1 MNYSSPNLNTISLAL
16 YHAASEPSNL
26 VPVVLSY
33 SSSGTRSA
41 RETGT
46 SSGEPWKRSWEPTRK
61 FKTGLWKVSFAIRLR
76 DCSYRSCDSQLSCL
90 SSTSYFLLL
99 IISIRS
105 FKFWKQAPGLIFFKG
120 LFEGLIFGRA
130 YIRRGLIK
138 YEGELSFQNRLSLYL
153 EEKLRLKIGWANLW
167 LEGKFMSVI
176 CRKVL
181 LKLALRT

>member
-61 FKTGLWKVSFAIRLR
+61 FKTGLLKVSFAIRLR
-76 DCSYRSCDSQLSCL
+76 DCSYRSCDTQLSCV

-105 FKFWKQAPGLIFFKG
+105 FKFWKQASGLIFFKG

-130 YIRRGLIK
+130 YFWTSLYSEGLNQVRRGVLVSKSAKLILGGK
-138 YEGELSFQNRLSLYL
+138 IASQNRL
-153 EEKLRLKIGWANLW
+153 G
-167 LEGKFMSVI
+167 
-176 CRKVL
+176 
-181 LKLALRT
+181 